1 MASSGALPKMPDFA
15 TDNGDDPFSSAPI
28 TSLNFSTA
36 GDIKSH
42 LQHLL
47 DSKEKQ
53 LQQAGS
59 LGQRVLAQQME
70 LEERI
75 RQIQEVIEEGRG
87 EEDEEQRLDEETRER
102 YRQLADTLLAWD
114 EENAKLSSA
123 FGSGSKVCLL
133 AFLAC
138 CTIVLI
144 SIFFPLST
152 AIYERHIP
160 LTHPAGL

>member
-1 MASSGALPKMPDFA
+1 MASSSALPKMPDFA
-15 TDNGDDPFSSAPI
+15 TDSFSSAHL
-28 TSLNFSTA
+28 TSHIFSTTA
-36 GDIKSH
+36 DMKTQ

-75 RQIQEVIEEGRG
+75 RHLQEAL
-87 EEDEEQRLDEETRER
+87 EDGKGDEHDEQRLDEETRER

-114 EENAKLSSA
+114 EENARLSSV
-123 FGSGSKVCLL
+123 FGSGAKVCPFHTLP
-133 AFLAC
+133 AS
-138 CTIVLI
+138 VLI
-144 SIFFPLST
+144 LFYSVL
-152 AIYERHIP
+152 
-160 LTHPAGL
+160 